1 MQNEC
6 NCETFAVFTPFLFR
20 TDVFLLPTFS
30 SRAIDWRRFEGT
42 CCLPLKGSR
51 KSLNK
56 SLTLR
61 DEGSRCLRNG
71 ESVALLLNV
80 TSTKPP
86 IAVDMTQVVRL
97 HLHCVSTEVLLASA
111 VAVMEEGS
119 NSKTA
124 SNRTTRQS
132 LSVTHVTRPSSPRQ
146 FFARLYG
153 NLETS
158 GSSATAAETTR

>member
-1 MQNEC
+1 M
-6 NCETFAVFTPFLFR
+6 
-20 TDVFLLPTFS
+20 
-30 SRAIDWRRFEGT
+30 
-42 CCLPLKGSR
+42 
-51 KSLNK
+51 

-61 DEGSRCLRNG
+61 DEGSRCLRNV
-71 ESVALLLNV
+71 EPVTLLLNV
-80 TSTKPP
+80 TSKKPS

-119 NSKTA
+119 ISKTA
-124 SNRTTRQS
+124 GNRATRQS

-153 NLETS
+153 NLESS
-158 GSSATAAETTR
+158 GPSATAAETTR